1 VTTSTPDLT
10 ATPASLTF
18 TPTNFN
24 FDQTVLV
31 STGLGAVPGAQSV
44 LLDAGPLGQ
53 FKLPV
58 TITPFSR
65 TTFFIDPTPGG
76 PGNDAFPGTAAQPW
90 LTVKNA
96 LDINQAAALRVA
108 ELASAGNDVVVTIL
122 GGVNVIQAAGGAI
135 TTPTLL
141 AGSVTVLQAPFKKTF
156 TLNMG
161 NKQLTLNKGYKLQDI
176 KITSALASA
185 AGAVKITHPTAGLA
199 SVDVKCTASPGTCVL
214 VEGAGSHTLRDVSV
228 DVADDAVG
236 PSIGIK
242 NNATAANLSIIG
254 GRVRP
259 IDGDNTPATSNPVTL
274 IDSLGVLTV
283 TGVTVDMT
291 NAGHAQAS
299 TGIIL
304 RAPTSFVTRS
314 TINVS
319 NNAGAIGIDVKPSAS
334 KSTVE
339 GNTFTASGNGVGVRG
354 DNNLFSSALRNNNF
368 EGTFTN
374 EVLP

>member
-1 VTTSTPDLT
+1 VR
-10 ATPASLTF
+10 AE
-18 TPTNFN
+18 
-24 FDQTVLV
+24 
-31 STGLGAVPGAQSV
+31 LGAVPGAQSV

-108 ELASAGNDVVVTIL
+108 ELANAGNNVVVTIL
-122 GGVNVIQAAGGAI
+122 GGVNVIQPAGGAI

-156 TLNMG
+156 TLNMVG
-161 NKQLTLNKGYKLQDI
+161 NQLILNKGYKLQDI
-176 KITSALASA
+176 NITSAFAT
-185 AGAVKITHPTAGLA
+185 AGQSAVKINHPTAGLA
-199 SVDVKCTASPGTCVL
+199 SVDVTCTGGAAINCVE
-214 VEGAGSHTLRDVSV
+214 VAGAGSHILKDVRV
-228 DVADDAVG
+228 DVPDFAA
-236 PSIGIK
+236 SIGIL
-242 NNATAANLSIIG
+242 NNDASINLTIVG
-254 GRVRP
+254 GRVRTT
-259 IDGDNTPATSNPVTL
+259 GNSAGAAVTL
-274 IDSLGVLTV
+274 IDSQGVLTV
-283 TGVTVDMT
+283 TDSTVDMT

-299 TGIIL
+299 KGIIL
-304 RAPTSFVTRS
+304 RAPGSLVTGS

-319 NNAGAIGIDVKPSAS
+319 NNPAAKGIKVEGTAS

-339 GNTFTASGNGVGVRG
+339 GNTFTASGAGIGVDG
-354 DNNLFSSALRNNNF
+354 DNNLFSSALPPNNTF
-368 EGTFTN
+368 LGTFTAK
-374 EVLP
+374 VQ

>member
-1 VTTSTPDLT
+1 VR
-10 ATPASLTF
+10 AE
-18 TPTNFN
+18 
-24 FDQTVLV
+24 
-31 STGLGAVPGAQSV
+31 LGAVPGAQSV

-76 PGNDAFPGTAAQPW
+76 AGNDNFPGTAAQPW
-90 LTVKNA
+90 ATVENA
-96 LDINQAAALRVA
+96 LDINRAAALRVA
-108 ELASAGNDVVVTIL
+108 ELANAGNDVVVTIL
-122 GGVNVIQAAGGAI
+122 GGVNVVQPAGGAI
-135 TTPTLL
+135 ITPTLF

-156 TLNMG
+156 TLNMAA
-161 NKQLTLNKGYKLQDI
+161 NQLILNKGYKLQDI
-176 KITSALASA
+176 KIIANASVGGPPPTQ
-185 AGAVKITHPTAGLA
+185 GAIRITHPTAGLA
-199 SVDVKCTASPGTCVL
+199 SVDVTCNAADIIC
-214 VEGAGSHTLRDVSV
+214 VEVKGAGLHTLRDVRV
-228 DVADDAVG
+228 DVKDSNASGANN
-236 PSIGIK
+236 IGIL
-242 NNATAANLSIIG
+242 NNDTNANLSIVG

-259 IDGDNTPATSNPVTL
+259 IGGNNKPITL

-283 TGVTVDMT
+283 TDVTVDMT
-291 NAGHAQAS
+291 NAGHAKPS

-319 NNAGAIGIDVKPSAS
+319 NNAGAIGIYVKPSAS

-339 GNTFTASGNGVGVRG
+339 GNTFTASGNGTGVKG

-368 EGTFTN
+368 EGAFTN
-374 EVLP
+374 EILP